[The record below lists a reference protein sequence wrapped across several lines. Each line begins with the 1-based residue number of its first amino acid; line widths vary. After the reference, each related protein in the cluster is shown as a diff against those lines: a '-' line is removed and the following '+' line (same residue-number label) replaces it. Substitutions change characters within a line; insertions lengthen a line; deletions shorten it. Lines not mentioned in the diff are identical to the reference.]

1 MIVVSGTKRSGTS
14 MWMQVLRQAGL
25 ASLGEA
31 FPRGWDRR
39 IAAANPRG
47 FFESDYRTGI
57 YYRTNPHPESGHYL
71 EASATRQVAVKIFAH
86 GVVRT
91 ERAYLD
97 RLIICVRPWRDYTAS
112 LLRLRALEAEG
123 SRDPDAKRAREPQLP
138 PPLAWWEEHLA
149 LMRDVFARGLDARWV
164 SYDAVLASPMTAV
177 PPVIAWLGA
186 GDAAAAAA
194 AVEPSLR
201 TQGGQMQ
208 QDYGLAP
215 ARVAALDA
223 LESRLLSGQAPD
235 ADFAA
240 AAWATAASARPE
252 IAALRAADARRMTPP
267 RRKVR
272 SAAPARELGA

>member
-25 ASLGEA
+25 TSLGEA

-47 FFESDYRTGI
+47 FFESDYRTGV
-57 YYRTNPHPESGHYL
+57 YYRTNPHPESGLYL
-71 EASATRQVAVKIFAH
+71 EAPSTRQVAVKIFAP

-97 RLIICVRPWRDYTAS
+97 KLIICVRPWRDYTAS
-112 LLRLRALEAEG
+112 LLRLRALEATG
-123 SRDPDAKRAREPQLP
+123 SRNPDAKRAREPQLP
-138 PPLAWWEEHLA
+138 PPLGWWEEHLL
-149 LMRDVFARGLDARWV
+149 LMRDVFARGIDARWV
-164 SYDAVLASPMTAV
+164 SYDAVLADPSAMV
-177 PPVIAWLGA
+177 PPVIEWLGS
-186 GDAAAAAA
+186 GDADAATA

-201 TQGGQMQ
+201 TQSGALE
-208 QDYGLAP
+208 QDFGMPA

-223 LESRLLSGQAPD
+223 LETRLLSGTAPD

-240 AAWATAASARPE
+240 ACWSQAASARPE
-252 IAALRAADARRMTPP
+252 IAAFRLADARRMTPP
-267 RRKVR
+267 RRAVR
-272 SAAPARELGA
+272 TATHPRELDA